1 MFNWRNAIGL
11 TVIFGIVGIIYW
23 FGWYNFFPPGTDYT
37 GFVLLLMLGVAMGF
51 GFIVLL
57 RSSREL

>member
-1 MFNWRNAIGL
+1 VFNWRNAIGL
-11 TVIFGIVGIIYW
+11 AVLFGVVAIIYL
-23 FGWYNFFPPGTDYT
+23 FGFTNFWPSGTDYT
-37 GFVLLLMLGVAMGF
+37 GFVLLFMLGIAMAF

>member
-11 TVIFGIVGIIYW
+11 AFLFGIVALVYM
-23 FGWYNFFPPGTDYT
+23 FGFRNFWPSGTDYT
-37 GFVLLLMLGVAMGF
+37 GFTMLFMLGIAMAF

-57 RSSREL
+57 RSSRDL